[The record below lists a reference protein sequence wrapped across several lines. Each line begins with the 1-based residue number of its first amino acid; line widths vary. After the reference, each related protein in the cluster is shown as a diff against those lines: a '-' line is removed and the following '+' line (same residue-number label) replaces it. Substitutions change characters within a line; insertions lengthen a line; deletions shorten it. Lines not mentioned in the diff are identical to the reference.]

1 MGKIKKVE
9 VIFTAIVSGVMS
21 LLGVLAIP
29 VMLLVGCNVIDYI
42 TGMIASK
49 YRDEKISSYKGIKG
63 IYKKICMWL
72 LVLIGSWMDQLVN
85 YAVQYIGFDFQWPF
99 VVAIIVCIW
108 LVANEIISILE
119 NMLDADVKLPP
130 FLLPLA
136 QQIKTSVENKT
147 DSKEAAASE

>member
-1 MGKIKKVE
+1 MTKIK
-9 VIFTAIVSGVMS
+9 VIFTTIISGIMS

-29 VMLLVGCNVIDYI
+29 VSLLVGCNVIDYI
-42 TGMIASK
+42 TGVIASK

-72 LVLIGSWMDQLVN
+72 LVLIGSWMDLLVN
-85 YAVQYIGFDFQWPF
+85 YAVQYLGFDFQWPF
-99 VVAIIVCIW
+99 VVAIVVCIW

-136 QQIKTSVENKT
+136 QQIKTSVENKAET
-147 DSKEAAASE
+147 KGAITNE